1 MFKLLQRLGVPQMLQ
16 IYWQSSSTGS
26 QNCEQAP
33 QLFWGVTVP
42 QFFTPRGS
50 GDGDVQAWWYPIQ
63 QNSLRGVEGK
73 AHKGRSIPGYVGVA
87 P

>member
-63 QNSLRGVEGK
+63 QK
-73 AHKGRSIPGYVGVA
+73 
-87 P
+87 